1 MRIEVKTMRRIPTH
15 TVDDAPEASRP
26 LLENVIQFSPTG
38 RPLNMHAQMAH
49 SPAVLVAYTSL
60 RAATSDYGTLGSRL
74 SAALMLATATAIAN
88 EYVVAITSRLAHM
101 TGWADTDVAA
111 LRAGNSVG
119 DNKIDTLTRLVR
131 EAAADSGNV
140 TDTTWNDAQSAGW
153 NDEQLAEAFAYL
165 GLTVFTAYFLNYA
178 QTDIDV

>member
-1 MRIEVKTMRRIPTH
+1 
-15 TVDDAPEASRP
+15 
-26 LLENVIQFSPTG
+26 
-38 RPLNMHAQMAH
+38 
-49 SPAVLVAYTSL
+49 
-60 RAATSDYGTLGSRL
+60 
-74 SAALMLATATAIAN
+74 MLATATAIGS
-88 EYVVAITSRLAHM
+88 EYVVAITSRLAQM
-101 TGWADTDVAA
+101 TGWADTEVAA
-111 LRAGNSVG
+111 LRTGNVVG

-140 TDTTWNDAQSAGW
+140 TDTTCNAAQSAGW